1 MTIGQKMPGGSMNFG
16 GNNSRDGAVF
26 LRFIAIILVINSHM
40 DEFYPY
46 AWLATG
52 GAIGNSLFFMLSAYG
67 LLMSEQSYKQSFTE
81 YYVKRVKRIYPAV
94 WINIVCLII
103 PITIFYYF
111 TSPYWYEAM
120 LAEFNF
126 GQPLLFLSVIFYPP
140 PAYWF
145 LDALMLF
152 YLLGFVFIKN
162 YTFKKLL
169 VGFSLLLAVYVA
181 LYMRFSD
188 YSSLVIESTL
198 SFKMIF
204 YAMVFLSGIYFA
216 SIDREIIYQGK
227 RDYFVL
233 LALLL
238 AIYGHKLLMLKGAAG
253 EFQFIEQMLIFPL
266 LYYFIKISKSPFVLF
281 QVMKPSVASGFI
293 SLVAAMTLELYMAHG
308 PLRALL
314 HPYLTRFPENVILY
328 LLITFL
334 ISYGLYRLNQT
345 LLPRISKKV
354 TCP

>member
-1 MTIGQKMPGGSMNFG
+1 MSTDTNMPRAAS
-16 GNNSRDGAVF
+16 AF
-26 LRFIAIILVINSHM
+26 LRFVAIVLVINSHM

-46 AWLATG
+46 PWLATG

-103 PITIFYYF
+103 PTTILYYF
-111 TSPYWYEAM
+111 TSPYWYEVM
-120 LAEFNF
+120 LTEFNF
-126 GQPLLFLSVIFYPP
+126 GQPLLFMSVIFYPP
-140 PAYWF
+140 PAFWF

-152 YLLGFVFIKN
+152 YILGFLFLKN
-162 YTFKKLL
+162 YSPRKLI
-169 VGFSLLLAVYVA
+169 VGLSLLLVFYVA
-181 LYMRFSD
+181 SYLRFSD

-216 SIDREIIYQGK
+216 SIDCEIVYQGK

-238 AIYGHKLLMLKGAAG
+238 AIYGHKILMLKGATG

-266 LYYFIKISKSPFVLF
+266 LYYFIKISKSPFILYR
-281 QVMKPSVASGFI
+281 VMKPSVVSGFI
-293 SLVAAMTLELYMAHG
+293 SVVAAMTLELYMSHG
-308 PLRALL
+308 ALRILI
-314 HPYLTRFPENVILY
+314 HQYVPQFPANVIVH
-328 LLITFL
+328 LLLTL
-334 ISYGLYRLNQT
+334 SISYGLYKLSQYILVVLLNKS
-345 LLPRISKKV
+345 LSDVR
-354 TCP
+354 

>member
-1 MTIGQKMPGGSMNFG
+1 M
-16 GNNSRDGAVF
+16 SRTASAF
-26 LRFIAIILVINSHM
+26 LRFIAIVLVINSHM

-46 AWLATG
+46 PWLGTG

-67 LLMSEQSYKQSFTE
+67 LLLSEKNSSQSFTE
-81 YYVKRVKRIYPAV
+81 YYVKRITRIYPPM
-94 WINIVCLII
+94 WINVVLLII

-111 TSPYWYEAM
+111 ISPYWYEAI

-152 YLLGFVFIKN
+152 YLLGFIFIKN
-162 YTFKKLL
+162 YSFKKLL

-188 YSSLVIESTL
+188 YSNLVIESTL

-204 YAMVFLSGIYFA
+204 YAMVFLTGIYFA
-216 SIDREIIYQGK
+216 SIDREIVYQGK
-227 RDYFVL
+227 RDYVVL
-233 LALLL
+233 LVLLL
-238 AIYGHKLLMLKGAAG
+238 AIYGHKFLMLKGATG

-266 LYYFIKISKSPFVLF
+266 LYYFIKISKSPFVLYR
-281 QVMKPSVASGFI
+281 VMKPSVASGFI
-293 SLVAAMTLELYMAHG
+293 SVVAAMTLELYMAHG

-314 HPYLTRFPENVILY
+314 HPYLPRFPENVISY
-328 LLITFL
+328 LSITFL
-334 ISYGLYRLNQT
+334 ISYGLYRLNQN
-345 LLPRISKKV
+345 LMSRIPITNKV
-354 TCP
+354 MRQTRG